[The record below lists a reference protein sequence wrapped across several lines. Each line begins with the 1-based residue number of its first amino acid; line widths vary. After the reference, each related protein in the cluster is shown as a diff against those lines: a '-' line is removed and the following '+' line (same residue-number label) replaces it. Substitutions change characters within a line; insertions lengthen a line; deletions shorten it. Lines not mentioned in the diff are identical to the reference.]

1 MIFFITTSVVGIEAG
16 IMKITLP
23 KEKRSN
29 VIGILIHEASNEN
42 MACAD
47 ISTLPSSKYS
57 KELSFSTS
65 LLDIVFK
72 SAHILGPAFSIIDND
87 APICRINIF
96 IKQIT
101 ICFIPGIYC
110 KFSFVTKWKPRFET
124 STTSVASN
132 TPEISNRPEVPNT
145 PEVSNTPEVPNTPE
159 ISNTSE
165 VPNTPQISNTP
176 VASNTTIASTTPMA
190 SNTTAGATTECSLQQ
205 IQNYLLKVVDQN
217 KEIYD

>member
-124 STTSVASN
+124 PTA
-132 TPEISNRPEVPNT
+132 PI
-145 PEVSNTPEVPNTPE
+145 
-159 ISNTSE
+159 
-165 VPNTPQISNTP
+165 
-176 VASNTTIASTTPMA
+176 ASNTTLAS
-190 SNTTAGATTECSLQQ
+190 TAGATTECSLQQ

-217 KEIYD
+217 KEIYDESK